1 MLVIS
6 DIVQKIKGKIQIYEI
21 KSSTRLEDHFIDD
34 CAIQNWVSSN
44 CGFEVDKW
52 FITHL
57 NSEYLHQRDRS
68 SDEMLV
74 HAEITDFVK
83 GLSDTVSE
91 WVSKLETN
99 LLEGIPQIQVGTQC
113 NKPRTCPFKKH
124 CQSELGEYPVT
135 ILPNSHKLIKELL
148 DEGYKDIRDVPS
160 ERLSKDK
167 HKIIQEVSQ
176 SQIGYVSEE
185 INNTLMGFNYPRHY
199 LDFESIQLSVPIWEG
214 TRPSMQIPFQWSCH
228 IENMNHE
235 VKHFEFLAE
244 TRRNPEINFL
254 ESLIKTLGNEGVI
267 FVYSHFEKTR
277 LKALAERYPNYE
289 QPITE
294 IIERFFD
301 LLPLLKSHFYHHSM
315 KDHGVLKKFSQLS
328 HLISTT
334 LI

>member
-1 MLVIS
+1 M
-6 DIVQKIKGKIQIYEI
+6 
-21 KSSTRLEDHFIDD
+21 
-34 CAIQNWVSSN
+34 
-44 CGFEVDKW
+44 
-52 FITHL
+52 
-57 NSEYLHQRDRS
+57 
-68 SDEMLV
+68 
-74 HAEITDFVK
+74 
-83 GLSDTVSE
+83 
-91 WVSKLETN
+91 
-99 LLEGIPQIQVGTQC
+99 
-113 NKPRTCPFKKH
+113 
-124 CQSELGEYPVT
+124 T

-185 INNTLMGFNYPRHY
+185 INNTLMGFDYPRHY

-228 IENMNHE
+228 IENLNHE
-235 VKHFEFLAE
+235 IEHFEFLEE
-244 TRRNPEINFL
+244 TRSNPEINFL
-254 ESLIKTLGNEGVI
+254 KSLIKTLGSDGVI

-277 LKALAERYPNYE
+277 LKALAERYPEFE

-315 KDHGVLKKFSQLS
+315 KGSWSIKKVLPAIAPELNYADLDVQDGLQAQKIYLDFIKDSKHQLDSNALKKYCKRDTQAMV
-328 HLISTT
+328 HLVHHFCYQTEKV
-334 LI
+334 